1 MAMKAHDEIL
11 QVISTYFKGVYE
23 GDAGTLR
30 DIFHR
35 RAQLFGEVNGH
46 GRQKS
51 IADYLEHVESRKSPA
66 DQGEPFLMRALSIDV
81 AGSIAMAK
89 LKYPISGLNYIEFLT
104 LARIQGK
111 WLIVA
116 RTLTHVDDSA
126 I

>member
-1 MAMKAHDEIL
+1 MNANKEIL
-11 QVISTYFKGVYE
+11 RVISTYFRGVYK
-23 GDAGTLR
+23 GDVGTLR

-46 GRQKS
+46 GSQKS
-51 IADYLEHVESRKSPA
+51 LADYLEHVKSRKSPA
-66 DQGEPFLMRALSIDV
+66 DLGEPFLMRALAIDV

-89 LKYPISGLNYIEFLT
+89 LKCPMSGLNYIVFLT